1 MVSCGRDQLQSKKR
15 ARKPYPRRANSICM
29 DVFWAMVGIKVML
42 FVAGITG
49 LRRLGL
55 AGLAR
60 VTNAGLAGSELRGAL
75 ID

>member
-1 MVSCGRDQLQSKKR
+1 MRVYLFDCRDV
-15 ARKPYPRRANSICM
+15 YW
-29 DVFWAMVGIKVML
+29 VMVGIEGIL

-60 VTNAGLAGSELRGAL
+60 VTNAGFAGNDLRGAL
-75 ID
+75 MD